1 MIKLLNILN
10 EITVNNPSSNFIEWD
25 DVDKYLGSY
34 NWVVKKSPIHGQG
47 LFAYKNKIPKNAIFL
62 VAGYPDDMYYGASHI
77 NHSFNS
83 NSIVLQTRDPHGE
96 ILYLV
101 KAKKDIKPGEEI
113 TINYKTLPSNFDRD
127 TTGFINE
134 IAINKPKKPRTLVGP
149 YGENTTNVSKFIK
162 NMESHGYPLIKIFT
176 ADDEE
181 VQSSNPIF
189 DFSWKIG
196 LPKFKGLNGPMGDP
210 TTKEK
215 IYYETWEQNDSMWES
230 ININSYDSDV
240 IKKVVKGFRLIP
252 FEQGFN
258 RAFKSTS
265 QKASPQL
272 AQRIN
277 KWIKDKFPE
286 SKVRA
291 EYEQNYQTINFPYY
305 KTTNEITVNKPNSD
319 ISGFLNRHKQE
330 VWDKIVKN
338 KIDKEEI
345 EKYNL
350 PENLKFIT
358 FYHAPTISYIDKPEI
373 GLDFSFNEE
382 DITEE
387 DNPDLV
393 TNKTK
398 IAGRTVYYCE
408 YNL

>member
-25 DVDKYLGSY
+25 NVDKYLDSY

-62 VAGYPDDMYYGASHI
+62 IAGYSDNMYYGASHI

-83 NSIVLQTRDPHGE
+83 NSIVLQTKTPHSN

-113 TINYKTLPSNFDRD
+113 TINYKTLPPNFDRD

-134 IAINKPKKPRTLVGP
+134 ITVNPPIKPRILIGP
-149 YGENTTNVSKFIK
+149 GIETTSVKEFIK
-162 NMESHGYPLIKIFT
+162 YMEDKGYGFDRLYKT
-176 ADDEE
+176 TDND
-181 VQSSNPIF
+181 VQSSNPTF
-189 DFSWKIG
+189 DYSWKIG
-196 LPKFKGLNGPMGDP
+196 LPKFRGLNGPIRDL
-210 TTKEK
+210 TTKNK

-272 AQRIN
+272 SQRIN

-291 EYEQNYQTINFPYY
+291 EYEQTYQTINFPYY
-305 KTTNEITVNKPNSD
+305 KTTNEITVNKPNSN

-338 KIDKEEI
+338 EVNKEEI
-345 EKYNL
+345 EEYNL

-358 FYHAPTISYIDKPEI
+358 YYHAPTLSYIDKPEI
-373 GLDFSFNEE
+373 GLDLSFNKE
-382 DITEE
+382 DVTEE
-387 DNPDLV
+387 DNPYWVID
-393 TNKTK
+393 KTK
-398 IAGRTVYYCE
+398 IAGRTVYYCR
-408 YNL
+408 YNI